1 MTEKTHER
9 LGDKILQALNLSLN
23 QKDVAISEILSRALD
38 MSMTRNAGGRDFIE
52 RREFTEE
59 VKSAIMRL
67 DALKKASKGIFE
79 P

>member
-59 VKSAIMRL
+59 VKSAILRL
-67 DALKKASKGIFE
+67 DALKKASKGLFE
-79 P
+79 S